1 MSESIY
7 MNAIDNIE
15 NIVYLFQ
22 VVLDSQLLIG
32 LI

>member
-1 MSESIY
+1 MSETIY